1 MSNRINE
8 RKQEYQTL
16 DLRLML
22 LLFYFLF
29 GFVEGGAGRAVKIRL
44 KCGKEGVTENRY
56 TELKYGTIYCTRWIK
71 ENIEL
76 V

>member
-1 MSNRINE
+1 M
-8 RKQEYQTL
+8 
-16 DLRLML
+16 DFWLML

-44 KCGKEGVTENRY
+44 KCGKEGVTENRC
-56 TELKYGTIYCTRWIK
+56 TELKNGAIYCTRWIK

>member
-1 MSNRINE
+1 M
-8 RKQEYQTL
+8 
-16 DLRLML
+16 DFWLML

-44 KCGKEGVTENRY
+44 KCGKEGVTENRC
-56 TELKYGTIYCTRWIK
+56 TKLKNGAIYCTRWIK